1 MSVIGIQKERC
12 GRHEKYLNNGQSFY
26 KFDEND
32 EPTPQAIPLHPRV
45 QILQAAQGLGLLR
58 GPHSSR
64 NLHFQM
70 RAVLPEPLLI

>member
-1 MSVIGIQKERC
+1 MLRLPVKVVP
-12 GRHEKYLNNGQSFY
+12 
-26 KFDEND
+26 
-32 EPTPQAIPLHPRV
+32 PTTILFSQDDLFPQAIPLHPRV
-45 QILQAAQGLGLLR
+45 QILQAAQGLELLR